1 MPNRFRLE
9 GSSLDELNARVL
21 AEHGPT
27 ASIVAV
33 TPKTTGGVAGFF
45 AQRTYE
51 VEVDVPDGTARDAHV
66 FDLGTRAG
74 LAALLDEA
82 DAKEAE
88 VPIFTAPPSAAP
100 SPAPEPPHIAPVH
113 TAPQQTAPLHYEQVP
128 RLSTTSA
135 SFDTIM
141 ADLSYNTAQILPTV
155 EGPAVFRRAPLSGAG
170 DMIVVIGLGT
180 DPLDVAREMS
190 AALGRRA
197 LTVAGAVLDDG
208 LFRLT
213 DRRMVVA
220 ARAAGVRE
228 EHPVFVAL
236 GLPRIGFDDDAAF
249 ALHLVQADQVWV
261 VVDVGRKPAD
271 TERWVRAVQAVVHV
285 DAVAVVGS
293 DATTTPNT
301 VHDLGL
307 QVGWSQPVEL
317 GPSR

>member
-1 MPNRFRLE
+1 MSASRQSGWCELPNRYRLE

-27 ASIVAV
+27 ATIVAV
-33 TPKTTGGVAGFF
+33 NTKTVGGVAGFF
-45 AQRTYE
+45 AQRSYE
-51 VEVDVPDGTARDAHV
+51 VEVDVPDGSASDAHV
-66 FDLGTRAG
+66 FEPRARSG

-82 DAKEAE
+82 DALEAD
-88 VPIFTAPPSAAP
+88 VPVFSA
-100 SPAPEPPHIAPVH
+100 PAPAPAPTTARYPEPL
-113 TAPQQTAPLHYEQVP
+113 QYEQVP

-135 SFDTIM
+135 NFDSIM
-141 ADLSYNTAQILPTV
+141 ADLSFNTAQILPTI
-155 EGPAVFRRAPLSGAG
+155 EGPAVFPRAPLSGAG
-170 DMIVVIGLGT
+170 DMIAVIGLGT
-180 DPLDVAREMS
+180 DPLDVARDMS

-197 LTVAGAVLDDG
+197 LHVAGTVLDDG

-236 GLPRIGFDDDAAF
+236 GLPRIGFDDAAAF
-249 ALHLVQADQVWV
+249 ALHLIQADQVWV

-271 TERWVRAVQAVVHV
+271 TERWVRAVQAIVQV

-293 DATTTPNT
+293 AATTTPNT

-307 QVGWSQPVEL
+307 QVGWSEPVDSA
-317 GPSR
+317 G

>member
-1 MPNRFRLE
+1 ML
-9 GSSLDELNARVL
+9 S
-21 AEHGPT
+21 EHGPT
-27 ASIVAV
+27 AKIVAV
-33 TPKTTGGVAGFF
+33 TAKTTGGVAGFF
-45 AQRTYE
+45 AQRSYE
-51 VEVDVPDGTARDAHV
+51 VDVDVPDGTARDAHV

-82 DAKEAE
+82 DAVEAE
-88 VPIFTAPPSAAP
+88 VPIFSAPAPTAAV
-100 SPAPEPPHIAPVH
+100 PAPERTPE
-113 TAPQQTAPLHYEQVP
+113 PLHYEQVP

-135 SFDTIM
+135 NFDTIM
-141 ADLSYNTAQILPTV
+141 ADLSYNTAQILPPV
-155 EGPAVFRRAPLSGAG
+155 EGPAVFRRAPLSGPG
-170 DMIVVIGLGT
+170 DMVVVIGLGT
-180 DPLDVAREMS
+180 DPLDVARDMS
-190 AALGRRA
+190 ASLGRRA
-197 LTVAGAVLDDG
+197 LHVAGTVLDDG

-271 TERWVRAVQAVVHV
+271 TERWVKAVQAVVHV

-307 QVGWSQPVEL
+307 QVGWSQPVE
-317 GPSR
+317 

>member
-1 MPNRFRLE
+1 MSASRPSGWCELPNRFLLE

-33 TPKTTGGVAGFF
+33 NTKTTGGVAGFF
-45 AQRTYE
+45 AQRSYE
-51 VEVDVPDGTARDAHV
+51 VEVEVPDGSAGDAHV
-66 FDLGTRAG
+66 FESGARSG

-82 DAKEAE
+82 DAQEAE
-88 VPIFTAPPSAAP
+88 APVFRA
-100 SPAPEPPHIAPVH
+100 PAPVPERLHA
-113 TAPQQTAPLHYEQVP
+113 APLHYEQVP

-135 SFDTIM
+135 SFDSIM
-141 ADLSYNTAQILPTV
+141 ADLSFNTAQILPTV
-155 EGPAVFRRAPLSGAG
+155 EGPAVFPRAPLSGAG
-170 DMIVVIGLGT
+170 DMIAVIGLGT
-180 DPLDVAREMS
+180 DPLDVARDMS

-197 LTVAGAVLDDG
+197 LHVAGTVLDDG

-249 ALHLVQADQVWV
+249 ALHLIQADQVWV

-271 TERWVRAVQAVVHV
+271 TERWVRAVQAIVQV

-293 DATTTPNT
+293 AATTTPNT

-307 QVGWSQPVEL
+307 QVGWSEPVT
-317 GPSR
+317 

>member
-1 MPNRFRLE
+1 
-9 GSSLDELNARVL
+9 VL

-27 ASIVAV
+27 ATIVAV
-33 TPKTTGGVAGFF
+33 NTKTVGGVAGFF
-45 AQRTYE
+45 AQRSYE
-51 VEVDVPDGTARDAHV
+51 VEVEVSESGASDAHV
-66 FDLGTRAG
+66 FEPSARVG

-82 DAKEAE
+82 DALEAE
-88 VPIFTAPPSAAP
+88 VPAFSASA
-100 SPAPEPPHIAPVH
+100 PAPAP
-113 TAPQQTAPLHYEQVP
+113 APRSEPLHYEQIP
-128 RLSTTSA
+128 RLSTTTA
-135 SFDTIM
+135 SFDSIM
-141 ADLSYNTAQILPTV
+141 ADLSFNTAQILPTV
-155 EGPAVFRRAPLSGAG
+155 EGPAVFPRAPLSGAG
-170 DMIVVIGLGT
+170 DMIAVIGLGT
-180 DPLDVAREMS
+180 DPLEVARTMS

-197 LTVAGAVLDDG
+197 LHVAGTVLDDG

-249 ALHLVQADQVWV
+249 ALHLIQADQVWV

-271 TERWVRAVQAVVHV
+271 TERWVRAVQAIVQV

-293 DATTTPNT
+293 AATTTPNT

-307 QVGWSQPVEL
+307 QVGWSEPVT
-317 GPSR
+317 

>member
-1 MPNRFRLE
+1 MPNRYRLE

-27 ASIVAV
+27 ATVVAV
-33 TPKTTGGVAGFF
+33 NTKTTGGVAGFF
-45 AQRTYE
+45 AQRSYE
-51 VEVDVPDGTARDAHV
+51 VEVEVPDRGASDAHV
-66 FDLGTRAG
+66 FESGARSG

-82 DAKEAE
+82 DALEAE
-88 VPIFTAPPSAAP
+88 VPVFAAR
-100 SPAPEPPHIAPVH
+100 
-113 TAPQQTAPLHYEQVP
+113 APQPAPLHYEQVP

-135 SFDTIM
+135 NFDSIM
-141 ADLSYNTAQILPTV
+141 ADLSVNTAQILPTV
-155 EGPAVFRRAPLSGAG
+155 EGPAVFPRAPLAGAG
-170 DMIVVIGLGT
+170 DMIAVIGLGT
-180 DPLDVAREMS
+180 DPLDVARDMS

-197 LTVAGAVLDDG
+197 LHVAGTVLDDG
-208 LFRLT
+208 LYRLT

-249 ALHLVQADQVWV
+249 ALHLIQADQVWV

-271 TERWVRAVQAVVHV
+271 TERWVRAVQAIVPV

-293 DATTTPNT
+293 AATTTPNT

-307 QVGWSQPVEL
+307 QVGWSEPVT
-317 GPSR
+317 

>member
-1 MPNRFRLE
+1 MPNRYRLE

-27 ASIVAV
+27 ATVVAV
-33 TPKTTGGVAGFF
+33 NTKTTGGVAGFF
-45 AQRTYE
+45 AQRSYE
-51 VEVDVPDGTARDAHV
+51 VEVEVPDRGASDAHV
-66 FDLGTRAG
+66 FSAGARSG

-82 DAKEAE
+82 DVLEAE
-88 VPIFTAPPSAAP
+88 VPVFSAPP
-100 SPAPEPPHIAPVH
+100 PARSPEPLQA
-113 TAPQQTAPLHYEQVP
+113 APLHYEQVP

-135 SFDTIM
+135 NFDSIM
-141 ADLSYNTAQILPTV
+141 ADLSVNTAQILPTV
-155 EGPAVFRRAPLSGAG
+155 EGPAVFPRAPLSGAG
-170 DMIVVIGLGT
+170 DMIAVIGLGT
-180 DPLDVAREMS
+180 DPLDVARDMS

-197 LTVAGAVLDDG
+197 LHVAGTVLDDG
-208 LFRLT
+208 LYRLT

-249 ALHLVQADQVWV
+249 ALHLIQADQVWV

-271 TERWVRAVQAVVHV
+271 TERWVRAVQAIVQV

-293 DATTTPNT
+293 AATTTPNT

-307 QVGWSQPVEL
+307 QVGWSEPVT
-317 GPSR
+317 